1 MWSEGATVSLE
12 GFMGQSAPHDQR
24 RPKETALARFQEAHY
39 TVAEVAEM
47 WKLSADTVRKVFENE
62 PGVLVIGTA
71 GGRGKGGYRTL
82 RIPESIVE
90 RVHRRLCN
98 PDLTPVRVR
107 AYPSGS
113 RDHQLLTTTDGP

>member
-1 MWSEGATVSLE
+1 VRFGASNEDLVRPAGEVSQKTPL
-12 GFMGQSAPHDQR
+12 P
-24 RPKETALARFQEAHY
+24 RFQETHY

-62 PGVLVIGTA
+62 PGVLVIGTT

-90 RVHRRLCN
+90 RVHRRQCN
-98 PDLTPVRVR
+98 PDLTSERQR
-107 AYPSGS
+107 AYHPVKSGPPVA
-113 RDHQLLTTTDGP
+113 GNN